1 MSSDEIGDVKGVGV
15 VGDVHVL
22 AGFTGNS
29 TRMGGVAVESTCTAV

>member
-1 MSSDEIGDVKGVGV
+1 MSSDEVGDVDGVGV

-29 TRMGGVAVESTCTAV
+29 TRMGGVAVVSTRPAV